1 MEAVRDDCLRTWVKG
16 MMQSG
21 MTGMEVKLKATMG
34 RVAFSFSGAQFFK
47 IAHFHISG
55 SREW

>member
-1 MEAVRDDCLRTWVKG
+1 MESVRDDCLRTRVKG

-34 RVAFSFSGAQFFK
+34 RVAFSLSGGPFF
-47 IAHFHISG
+47 
-55 SREW
+55 